1 MAESDKR
8 YYIHQIAL
16 LDTKLDQQR
25 ITWLGCKGQIKD
37 VVMVSIDVLLD
48 ERFRLMKLRDA
59 A

>member
-25 ITWLGCKGQIKD
+25 ITWMSCKGTIKD